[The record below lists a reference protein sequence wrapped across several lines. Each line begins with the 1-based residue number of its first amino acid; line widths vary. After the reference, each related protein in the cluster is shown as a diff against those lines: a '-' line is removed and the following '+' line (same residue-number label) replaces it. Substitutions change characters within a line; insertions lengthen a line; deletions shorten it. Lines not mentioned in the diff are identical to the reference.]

1 MISNSGGDERGN
13 IVGGKAGDQTGTEWW
28 IIPWYSRPWNCVL
41 RHPNEK
47 VRKKIAD
54 LARKAANNDHIGYN
68 QYNRDSYYNELKK
81 VNYNPS
87 KITKNCDADCSAGVI
102 ANIKATGH
110 LLGIKTLQNITC
122 TYTGN
127 MRKILAN
134 AGFKVLTDSKYLT
147 SDNYLREGDILLNDE
162 CHTATNLTNGCKVTD
177 TNKTVKVSHNAG
189 LYKSAYRDTVGKS
202 SVPAKNIK
210 RGTAVTWISD
220 DGFGWSKVKY
230 KGEVY
235 YIANSHICKSISGL
249 STYKI
254 KTFKAG
260 SKFHRLNTKE
270 KKFETNT
277 KTKRDYRVR
286 IVCTIESG
294 KYKGWYYGKLIS
306 NDKHNGKAYFIEP

>member
-13 IVGGKAGDQTGTEWW
+13 ISGGKAGDQTGTEWW

-41 RHPNEK
+41 RHPDER

-54 LARKAANNDHIGYN
+54 LARKAANNNRIGYN
-68 QYNRDSYYNELKK
+68 QSNRDSYYNELKK

-87 KITKNCDADCSAGVI
+87 KIVRKCDADCSAGVI
-102 ANIKATGH
+102 ANIKAAGH
-110 LLGIKTLQNITC
+110 LLGIKNLQTITC

-127 MRKILAN
+127 MREALSDV
-134 AGFKVLTDSKYLT
+134 GFKVLTDSKYLT
-147 SDNYLREGDILLNDE
+147 SDNYLLEGDILLNDKY
-162 CHTATNLTNGCKVTD
+162 HVATNLTNGYKVTVS
-177 TNKTVKVSHNAG
+177 KTVKVSHNAA

-210 RGTAVTWISD
+210 RGTSVTWMSD

-230 KGEVY
+230 KNEVY

-270 KKFETNT
+270 NKFETNT
-277 KTKRDYRVR
+277 TTKRDYRVR
-286 IVCTIESG
+286 IVCTIEAG

-306 NDKHNGKAYFIEP
+306 SDKHNGKSYYIEP

>member
-41 RHPNEK
+41 RHPDEK

-54 LARKAANNDHIGYN
+54 LARKAANNNRIGYN
-68 QYNRDSYYNELKK
+68 QSNRDSYYNELKK

-87 KITKNCDADCSAGVI
+87 KIVRKCDADCSAGVI
-102 ANIKATGH
+102 ANIKAVGH
-110 LLGIKTLQNITC
+110 LLGIKNLQTITC

-127 MRKILAN
+127 MREALSD
-134 AGFKVLTDSKYLT
+134 AGFKVLTESKYLT
-147 SDNYLREGDILLNDE
+147 SDNYLLEGDILLNDE
-162 CHTATNLTNGCKVTD
+162 CHVATNLTNGYKVTVS
-177 TNKTVKVSHNAG
+177 KAVKVSHNAG

-202 SVPAKNIK
+202 SVPAKNIN
-210 RGTAVTWISD
+210 RGTAVTWMSD

-277 KTKRDYRVR
+277 TTKRAYRVR

-306 NDKHNGKAYFIEP
+306 SDKHNGKAYFIEP

>member
-13 IVGGKAGDQTGTEWW
+13 ISGGKAGDQTGTEWW

-41 RHPNEK
+41 RHPDER

-54 LARKAANNDHIGYN
+54 LARKAANNNRIGYN
-68 QYNRDSYYNELKK
+68 QSNRDSYYNELKK

-87 KITKNCDADCSAGVI
+87 KIVRKCDADCSAGVI
-102 ANIKATGH
+102 ANIKAAGH
-110 LLGIKTLQNITC
+110 LLDIKNLQTITC

-127 MRKILAN
+127 MREALSDV
-134 AGFKVLTDSKYLT
+134 GFKVLTDSKYLT
-147 SDNYLREGDILLNDE
+147 SDNYLLEGDILLNDK
-162 CHTATNLTNGCKVTD
+162 CHVATNLTNGYKVTVS
-177 TNKTVKVSHNAG
+177 KTVKVSHNAG

-202 SVPAKNIK
+202 S
-210 RGTAVTWISD
+210 TAVKTIRKGTTVTWVSD
-220 DGFGWSKVKY
+220 DGFGWSLIKFQGKT
-230 KGEVY
+230 Y
-235 YIANSHICKSISGL
+235 YIANSHICKSVSGL

-270 KKFETNT
+270 NKFETNT
-277 KTKRDYRVR
+277 TTKRDYRVR

-306 NDKHNGKAYFIEP
+306 SDKHNGKSYYIEP

>member
-1 MISNSGGDERGN
+1 MISNSGGDERGH

-41 RHPNEK
+41 RHPNKK

-87 KITKNCDADCSAGVI
+87 KITKKCDADCSAGVI

-110 LLGIKTLQNITC
+110 LLGIKALQNITC

-127 MRKILAN
+127 MRKILAD

-147 SDNYLREGDILLNDE
+147 SDNYLCEGDILLNDE
-162 CHTATNLTNGCKVTD
+162 CHTATNLTNGCKITD
-177 TNKTVKVSHNAG
+177 TNKTVKVSHNAA

-210 RGTAVTWISD
+210 RGTAVTWMSD

-230 KGEVY
+230 KNEVY

-260 SKFHRLNTKE
+260 SKFHRLNAKETKF
-270 KKFETNT
+270 KTNT
-277 KTKRDYRVR
+277 KIKKDYRVR

>member
-54 LARKAANNDHIGYN
+54 LARKAANNNHIGYN

-87 KITKNCDADCSAGVI
+87 KITKKCDADCSAGVI

-110 LLGIKTLQNITC
+110 LLGIKALQNITC

-127 MRKILAN
+127 MRKILAD
-134 AGFKVLTDSKYLT
+134 AGFKVLTDNKYLT
-147 SDNYLREGDILLNDE
+147 SDNYLCEGDILLNDE
-162 CHTATNLTNGCKVTD
+162 CHTATNLTNGCKITD
-177 TNKTVKVSHNAG
+177 TNKTVKVSHNAA

-210 RGTAVTWISD
+210 RGTAVTWMSD

-230 KGEVY
+230 KNEVY

-260 SKFHRLNTKE
+260 SKFHRLNAKETK
-270 KKFETNT
+270 FNTNT
-277 KTKRDYRVR
+277 KIKKNYRVR

>member
-1 MISNSGGDERGN
+1 MLSNSGGDERGN

-87 KITKNCDADCSAGVI
+87 KITKDCDADCSAGVI
-102 ANIKATGH
+102 ANIKAAGH
-110 LLGIKTLQNITC
+110 LLDIKNLQTVAC

-127 MRKILAN
+127 MREALSDV
-134 AGFKVLTDSKYLT
+134 GFKVLTDSKYLT
-147 SDNYLREGDILLNDE
+147 SDNYLLEGDILLNDE
-162 CHTATNLTNGCKVTD
+162 CHVATNLTNGYKVTEP
-177 TNKTVKVSHNAG
+177 KTVKVSHNAG

-202 SVPAKNIK
+202 STAVKTIRK
-210 RGTAVTWISD
+210 GTAVTWMSD
-220 DGFGWSKVKY
+220 DGFGWSLIKY
-230 KGEVY
+230 QDNTY

-260 SKFHRLNTKE
+260 SKFHRLNSKETK
-270 KKFETNT
+270 FDTNT
-277 KTKRDYRVR
+277 TTKKDYRVR
-286 IVCTIESG
+286 IVCTIEAG

-306 NDKHNGKAYFIEP
+306 SDKHNGKSYYIEH

>member
-1 MISNSGGDERGN
+1 MLSNSGGDERGN
-13 IVGGKAGDQTGTEWW
+13 ISGGKAGDQTGTEWW

-41 RHPNEK
+41 RHPDEK

-54 LARKAANNDHIGYN
+54 LARKAANNNHIGYN

-87 KITKNCDADCSAGVI
+87 KITKDCDADCSAGVI
-102 ANIKATGH
+102 ANIKAAGH
-110 LLGIKTLQNITC
+110 LLGIKNFQTITC

-127 MRKILAN
+127 MREALSDV
-134 AGFKVLTDSKYLT
+134 GFKVLTDSKYLT
-147 SDNYLREGDILLNDE
+147 SDNYLLEGDILLNDE
-162 CHTATNLTNGCKVTD
+162 CHVATNLTNGYKVTVS
-177 TNKTVKVSHNAG
+177 KTVKVSHNAG

-202 SVPAKNIK
+202 STAVKTIRK
-210 RGTAVTWISD
+210 GTAVTWMSD
-220 DGFGWSKVKY
+220 DGFGWSLIKY
-230 KGEVY
+230 QDNTY

-260 SKFHRLNTKE
+260 SKFHRLNSKE
-270 KKFETNT
+270 TKFETNT
-277 KTKRDYRVR
+277 TTKKDYRVR
-286 IVCTIESG
+286 IVCTIEAG

-306 NDKHNGKAYFIEP
+306 SDKNNGKSYYIEP

>member
-1 MISNSGGDERGN
+1 MLSNSGGDERGN
-13 IVGGKAGDQTGTEWW
+13 ISGGKAGDQIGTEWW

-41 RHPNEK
+41 RYPDEK
-47 VRKKIAD
+47 IRKKIAD

-68 QYNRDSYYNELKK
+68 QSNRDSYYNELKK

-102 ANIKATGH
+102 ANIKAVGH
-110 LLGIKTLQNITC
+110 LLGIKNLQTITC

-127 MRKILAN
+127 MRKALSDV
-134 AGFKVLTDSKYLT
+134 GFKVLTDSKYLT
-147 SDNYLREGDILLNDE
+147 SDNYLLEGDILLNDE
-162 CHTATNLTNGCKVTD
+162 CHVATNLTNGYKVTK
-177 TNKTVKVSHNAG
+177 TKTVKVSHNAG

-202 SVPAKNIK
+202 S
-210 RGTAVTWISD
+210 TAVKTIRKGTVVTWMSD
-220 DGFGWSKVKY
+220 DGFGWSLIKFQ
-230 KGEVY
+230 GDTY

-260 SKFHRLNTKE
+260 SKFHRLNAKETKL
-270 KKFETNT
+270 ETNT
-277 KTKRDYRVR
+277 KIKKDYRVR

-306 NDKHNGKAYFIEP
+306 SDKHNGKAYYIEP

>member
-1 MISNSGGDERGN
+1 MLSNSGGDERGN
-13 IVGGKAGDQTGTEWW
+13 ISGGKAGDQTGTEWW

-41 RHPNEK
+41 RHQDEK

-68 QYNRDSYYNELKK
+68 QSNRDSYFNELKK

-102 ANIKATGH
+102 ANIKAVGH
-110 LLGIKTLQNITC
+110 LLGIKNLQTITC

-127 MRKILAN
+127 MREALSDV
-134 AGFKVLTDSKYLT
+134 GFKVLTDSKYLT
-147 SDNYLREGDILLNDE
+147 SDNYLLEGDILLNDE
-162 CHTATNLTNGCKVTD
+162 CHVATNLTNGYKVTK
-177 TNKTVKVSHNAG
+177 TKTVKVSHNAG

-202 SVPAKNIK
+202 STAVKTI
-210 RGTAVTWISD
+210 REGTAVTWVSD
-220 DGFGWSKVKY
+220 DGFGWSLIKFQ
-230 KGEVY
+230 GNTY

-260 SKFHRLNTKE
+260 SKFHRLNAKETKL
-270 KKFETNT
+270 ETNT
-277 KTKRDYRVR
+277 KIKKDYRVR

-294 KYKGWYYGKLIS
+294 KYKGWYCGKLIS
-306 NDKHNGKAYFIEP
+306 SDKHNGKSYYIEP

>member
-1 MISNSGGDERGN
+1 MISNSGGDERGH

-87 KITKNCDADCSAGVI
+87 KITKDCDADCSAGVI
-102 ANIKATGH
+102 ANIKAAGY
-110 LLGIKTLQNITC
+110 LLCIKNLQTITC

-127 MRKILAN
+127 MREALSDV
-134 AGFKVLTDSKYLT
+134 GFKVLTDSKYLT
-147 SDNYLREGDILLNDE
+147 SDNYLLEGDILLNDE
-162 CHTATNLTNGCKVTD
+162 CHVATNLTNGYKVTES
-177 TNKTVKVSHNAG
+177 KTVKVSHNAG

-202 SVPAKNIK
+202 S
-210 RGTAVTWISD
+210 TAVKTIRKGTTVTWVSD
-220 DGFGWSKVKY
+220 DGFGWSLIKFQGKT
-230 KGEVY
+230 Y
-235 YIANSHICKSISGL
+235 YIANSHICKSVSGL

-254 KTFKAG
+254 KTFKSG
-260 SKFHRLNTKE
+260 SKFHRLNSKE
-270 KKFETNT
+270 TKFETNT
-277 KTKRDYRVR
+277 AIKRDYRVR
-286 IVCTIESG
+286 IVCTIEAG

-306 NDKHNGKAYFIEP
+306 SDKYNGKSYYIEP

>member
-1 MISNSGGDERGN
+1 MLSNSGGDERGN
-13 IVGGKAGDQTGTEWW
+13 ISGGKAGDQTGTEWW

-41 RHPNEK
+41 RHPDEK

-54 LARKAANNDHIGYN
+54 LARKAANNNHIGYN

-87 KITKNCDADCSAGVI
+87 KITKDCDADCSAGVI

-110 LLGIKTLQNITC
+110 LLDIKNLQTITC

-127 MRKILAN
+127 MREALSDV
-134 AGFKVLTDSKYLT
+134 GFKILTDSKYLT
-147 SDNYLREGDILLNDE
+147 SDNYLLEGDILLNDE
-162 CHTATNLTNGCKVTD
+162 CHVATNLTNGYKVTEP
-177 TNKTVKVSHNAG
+177 KTVKVSHNAG

-202 SVPAKNIK
+202 S
-210 RGTAVTWISD
+210 TAVKTIRKGTTVTLVSD
-220 DGFGWSKVKY
+220 DGFGWSLIKY
-230 KGEVY
+230 QDNTY

-260 SKFHRLNTKE
+260 SKFHRLNSKE
-270 KKFETNT
+270 TKFETNT
-277 KTKRDYRVR
+277 TTKKDYRVR
-286 IVCTIESG
+286 IVCTIEAG

-306 NDKHNGKAYFIEP
+306 SDKHNGKSYYIEP

>member
-1 MISNSGGDERGN
+1 MLSNSGGDERGN
-13 IVGGKAGDQTGTEWW
+13 ISGGKAGDQTGTEWW

-41 RHPNEK
+41 RHPDEK

-87 KITKNCDADCSAGVI
+87 KITKKCDADCSAGVI

-110 LLGIKTLQNITC
+110 LLCIKALQNITC

-127 MRKILAN
+127 MREALSDV
-134 AGFKVLTDSKYLT
+134 GFKVLTNSKYLT
-147 SDNYLREGDILLNDE
+147 SDNYLLEGDILLNDE
-162 CHTATNLTNGCKVTD
+162 CHVATNLTNGYKVTES
-177 TNKTVKVSHNAG
+177 KTVKVSHNAG

-202 SVPAKNIK
+202 S
-210 RGTAVTWISD
+210 TAVKTIRKGTTVTWVSD
-220 DGFGWSKVKY
+220 DSFGWSLIKFQGKT
-230 KGEVY
+230 Y

-260 SKFHRLNTKE
+260 SKFHRLNAKETKL
-270 KKFETNT
+270 ETNT
-277 KTKRDYRVR
+277 KIKKDYRVR

-306 NDKHNGKAYFIEP
+306 SDKHNGKSYYIEP

>member
-13 IVGGKAGDQTGTEWW
+13 ISGGKAGDQTGTEWW

-41 RHPNEK
+41 RHPDER

-54 LARKAANNDHIGYN
+54 LARKAANNNRIGYN
-68 QYNRDSYYNELKK
+68 QSNRDSYYNELKK

-87 KITKNCDADCSAGVI
+87 KIVRKCDADCSAGVI
-102 ANIKATGH
+102 ANIKAAGH
-110 LLGIKTLQNITC
+110 LLGIKNLQTITC

-127 MRKILAN
+127 MREALSDV
-134 AGFKVLTDSKYLT
+134 GFKVLTDSKYLT
-147 SDNYLREGDILLNDE
+147 SDNYLLEGDILLNDKY
-162 CHTATNLTNGCKVTD
+162 HVATNLTNGYKVTVS
-177 TNKTVKVSHNAG
+177 KTVKVSHNAG

-202 SVPAKNIK
+202 S
-210 RGTAVTWISD
+210 TAVKTIRKGTTVTWVSD

-230 KGEVY
+230 KNEVY

-270 KKFETNT
+270 NKFETNT
-277 KTKRDYRVR
+277 TTKRDYRVR
-286 IVCTIESG
+286 IVCTIEAG

-306 NDKHNGKAYFIEP
+306 SDKHNGKSYYIEP

>member
-1 MISNSGGDERGN
+1 MLSNSGGDERGN
-13 IVGGKAGDQTGTEWW
+13 ISGGKAGDQTGTEWW

-41 RHPNEK
+41 RHPDEK

-54 LARKAANNDHIGYN
+54 LARKAANNNHIGYN

-87 KITKNCDADCSAGVI
+87 KITKDCDADCSAGVI
-102 ANIKATGH
+102 ANIKAAGH
-110 LLGIKTLQNITC
+110 LLGIKNLQTITC

-127 MRKILAN
+127 MREALSDV
-134 AGFKVLTDSKYLT
+134 GFKVLTDSKYLT
-147 SDNYLREGDILLNDE
+147 SDNYLLEGDILLNDE
-162 CHTATNLTNGCKVTD
+162 CHVATNLTNGYKVTVS
-177 TNKTVKVSHNAG
+177 KTVKVSHNAG

-202 SVPAKNIK
+202 STAVKTIRK
-210 RGTAVTWISD
+210 GTAVTWMSD
-220 DGFGWSKVKY
+220 DGFGWSLIKY
-230 KGEVY
+230 QDNTY

-260 SKFHRLNTKE
+260 SKFHRLNSKE
-270 KKFETNT
+270 TKFETNT
-277 KTKRDYRVR
+277 TTKKDYRVR
-286 IVCTIESG
+286 IVCTIEAG

-306 NDKHNGKAYFIEP
+306 SDKNNGKSYYIEP

>member
-1 MISNSGGDERGN
+1 MLSNSGGDERGN
-13 IVGGKAGDQTGTEWW
+13 ISGGKAGDQTGTEWW

-87 KITKNCDADCSAGVI
+87 KITKDCDADCSAGVI
-102 ANIKATGH
+102 ANIKAAGH
-110 LLGIKTLQNITC
+110 LLGIKNLQTITC

-127 MRKILAN
+127 MREALSDV
-134 AGFKVLTDSKYLT
+134 GFKVLTNSKYLT
-147 SDNYLREGDILLNDE
+147 SDNYLLEGDILLNDE
-162 CHTATNLTNGCKVTD
+162 CHVATNLTNGYKVTEP
-177 TNKTVKVSHNAG
+177 KTVKVSHNAG

-202 SVPAKNIK
+202 STAVKTIRK
-210 RGTAVTWISD
+210 GTAVTWMSD
-220 DGFGWSKVKY
+220 DGFGWSLIKY
-230 KGEVY
+230 QDNTY
-235 YIANSHICKSISGL
+235 YIANSHICKSVSGL

-270 KKFETNT
+270 TKFDTNT
-277 KTKRDYRVR
+277 KIEKDYRVR
-286 IVCTIESG
+286 IVCTIEAG

-306 NDKHNGKAYFIEP
+306 SDKHNGKSYYIEH

>member
-1 MISNSGGDERGN
+1 MLSNSGGDERGN
-13 IVGGKAGDQTGTEWW
+13 ISGGKAGDQTGTEWW

-41 RHPNEK
+41 RHPDEK

-54 LARKAANNDHIGYN
+54 LARKAANNNHIGYN

-87 KITKNCDADCSAGVI
+87 KIVRKCDADCSAGVI
-102 ANIKATGH
+102 ANIKAAGH
-110 LLGIKTLQNITC
+110 ILGIKNLQTITC

-127 MRKILAN
+127 MREALSDV
-134 AGFKVLTDSKYLT
+134 GFKVLTDSKYLT
-147 SDNYLREGDILLNDE
+147 SDNYLLEGDILLNDK
-162 CHTATNLTNGCKVTD
+162 CHVATNLTNGYKVTEP
-177 TNKTVKVSHNAG
+177 KTVKVSHNAG

-202 SVPAKNIK
+202 S
-210 RGTAVTWISD
+210 TAVKTIRKGTTVTWVSD
-220 DGFGWSKVKY
+220 DGFGWSLIKFH
-230 KGEVY
+230 GETY

-260 SKFHRLNTKE
+260 SKFHRLNSKE
-270 KKFETNT
+270 TKFETNT
-277 KTKRDYRVR
+277 TTKKDYRVR
-286 IVCTIESG
+286 IVCTIEAG

-306 NDKHNGKAYFIEP
+306 SDKNNGKSYYIEP

>member
-1 MISNSGGDERGN
+1 MLSNSGGDERGN
-13 IVGGKAGDQTGTEWW
+13 ISGGKAGDQTGTEWW

-41 RHPNEK
+41 RHPDEK

-54 LARKAANNDHIGYN
+54 LARKAANNNHIGYN

-87 KITKNCDADCSAGVI
+87 KIVRKCDADCSAGVI
-102 ANIKATGH
+102 ANIKAAGH
-110 LLGIKTLQNITC
+110 ILGIKNLQTITC

-127 MRKILAN
+127 MREALSDV
-134 AGFKVLTDSKYLT
+134 GFKVLTDSKYLT
-147 SDNYLREGDILLNDE
+147 SDNYLLEGDILLNDK
-162 CHTATNLTNGCKVTD
+162 CHVATNLTNGYKVTEP
-177 TNKTVKVSHNAG
+177 KTVKVSHNAG

-202 SVPAKNIK
+202 S
-210 RGTAVTWISD
+210 TAVKTIRKGTTVTWVSD
-220 DGFGWSKVKY
+220 DGFGWSLIKY
-230 KGEVY
+230 QDNTY

-260 SKFHRLNTKE
+260 SKFHRLNSKE
-270 KKFETNT
+270 TKFETNT
-277 KTKRDYRVR
+277 TTKKDYRVR
-286 IVCTIESG
+286 IVCTIEAG

-306 NDKHNGKAYFIEP
+306 SDKHNGKSYYIEP